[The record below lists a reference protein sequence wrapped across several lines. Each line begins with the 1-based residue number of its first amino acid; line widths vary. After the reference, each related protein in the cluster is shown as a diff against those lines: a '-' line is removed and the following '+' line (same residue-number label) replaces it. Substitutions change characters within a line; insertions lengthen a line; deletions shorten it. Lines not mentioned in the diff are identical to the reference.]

1 MEQIRLFERRK
12 GETSAKAVVR
22 NISNYSLYIL
32 LILMITLVSMVS
44 QDFFTVDNFVNLFRQ
59 ISISGVAAIGM
70 TFIMLIDEIDLSAG
84 ANAALAGVI
93 ACMLLK
99 EEIGI
104 LASYGYAGILAA
116 IIIAIGIS
124 ALCGALC
131 GIFHTYLK
139 IPSFIV
145 TLGVSYIYKG

>member
-59 ISISGVAAIGM
+59 ISISGVAAMPISS
-70 TFIMLIDEIDLSAG
+70 FRSIQPMLPWQES
-84 ANAALAGVI
+84 
-93 ACMLLK
+93 
-99 EEIGI
+99 
-104 LASYGYAGILAA
+104 
-116 IIIAIGIS
+116 
-124 ALCGALC
+124 
-131 GIFHTYLK
+131 
-139 IPSFIV
+139 
-145 TLGVSYIYKG
+145 

>member
-12 GETSAKAVVR
+12 GETNAKAVVR

-93 ACMLLK
+93 ACMDMQAFWRPL
-99 EEIGI
+99 
-104 LASYGYAGILAA
+104 
-116 IIIAIGIS
+116 
-124 ALCGALC
+124 
-131 GIFHTYLK
+131 
-139 IPSFIV
+139 
-145 TLGVSYIYKG
+145 

>member
-70 TFIMLIDEIDLSAG
+70 TFIMLIDEIDLSYC
-84 ANAALAGVI
+84 GV
-93 ACMLLK
+93 
-99 EEIGI
+99 
-104 LASYGYAGILAA
+104 
-116 IIIAIGIS
+116 
-124 ALCGALC
+124 CG
-131 GIFHTYLK
+131 
-139 IPSFIV
+139 
-145 TLGVSYIYKG
+145 